1 MSPMKAIQTLRE
13 KSENGFLD
21 KTNFVGPLIDKEES
35 WETTK

>member
-1 MSPMKAIQTLRE
+1 MSPMKAIRTLRE

-21 KTNFVGPLIDKEES
+21 KTNSVGSLIDKEES